1 MPLRFLAECYF
12 HGPALPEPFVEFE
25 LERELNRLD
34 LLPKTTGEEGR
45 ALAEFWTVYRRRL
58 RELGGSDG
66 ALRIRRQVIEPLM
79 ERLGY
84 ARIEDAG
91 KVRTREGDE
100 DGGWLL
106 TSDAGARLRVW
117 TTNFD
122 EDLDAPAKR
131 GAAYR
136 FSRVQIA
143 NRVIFASGE
152 RMGLIANG
160 AEIRMVIGDPARPPS
175 EIVIPIDPEWR
186 RSRDVPDAFRLLHAL
201 AQPAGLAA
209 LQEILD
215 KARVQQARVT
225 SDLRKQARE
234 AVERFAQEVLDH
246 PENLERLAAFPDRAQ
261 LARDLWHE
269 GLILVYR
276 LLFLLKME
284 STDDPARSFRFAS
297 STLWRKTFSPG
308 QALHPCARRVLES
321 GEDTGTFLED
331 GLRQLFRMFA
341 EGLEASELH
350 VAPLGGMLFGEE
362 ATPVLSQLAWGERAV
377 AILLDRLLLTEPG
390 RGDRRYVHYGSLELE
405 DLGRVYENLLE
416 LEPGIAVE
424 PLCRLK
430 RQKLEVVVPADQGE
444 RYRDSTP
451 SGPEEDG
458 EEDEEAEEESAPAR
472 GRTLIQWMGA
482 IAPGRFYLRVG
493 LGRKASGSYYT
504 PNRFVR
510 FLVEQTLG
518 PLVDKVSPAK
528 DPNPAAILK
537 LKVLDPAMGSGHFL
551 VDACRF
557 LGARLYEA
565 CRACDLRAAPAE
577 RRAEAAIDEDVRA
590 AAIAE
595 AETYRGRVI
604 AVAGPDGELLSYLPS
619 RAVEGGESGVSQ
631 RRAEALCRRLVAVHC
646 LYGVDKNL
654 LAVELAK
661 LCVWIEAH
669 AEGLPLTFLNHRLVL
684 GDSLTGPFFEHLLT
698 FPRDR
703 SPLEGLFADGLRQ
716 RFRGALTEAL
726 LLVKD
731 LEADI
736 GASLP
741 ELKKKEA
748 LKRKLDDALAPFRAV
763 AASWAGRLMSNQGTG
778 GDYVDIVRQAV
789 AGAAP
794 EDELADATALP
805 FDLAFPE
812 VFFPYGNVEN
822 RRGFDAVLGNPP
834 WDRMLP
840 ADKEFFAT
848 YNFEILNTPTVRERA
863 RIQRELEAVPVI
875 ADRYGHYIAG
885 FRGMERVVD
894 AFYPF
899 QVAEIDGER
908 TIGKQDAFRA
918 FMERDT
924 QLLAPGGST
933 GVVVPS
939 AFHANE
945 GATGVR
951 RLYFERMAMRC
962 CYSFE
967 NRRKLFEIDSR
978 FKFATVVA
986 ARPGPT
992 KEFSCAFY
1000 LHDDEFLFRDE
1011 RPEERRYSLDFVRRT
1026 GGAYLNLVELRSAED
1041 LAVAETCFGNGEAF
1055 GAVCERLGIRL
1066 GRELNMTDDARRF
1079 TPVEDLLPAGVDS
1092 RDPEVAAE
1100 LLDRGYLVL
1109 HEGKTFHQYTDRWDD
1124 RPRYAVAL
1132 EKIADKPEVLKGLPY
1147 FRLAFRDVAGST
1159 NERCLIFAFIRCALF
1174 GHTALRERTPDKRPN
1189 CEALAV
1195 EAILNAFPTDWC
1207 LRLKVATHASLFMLL
1222 SIPLPRINERRR
1234 FLSHAALRLTCNHA
1248 GYAALWKEQLGCE
1261 WREAQPLHRWPV
1273 LPDDQSRQDV
1283 RSAIDAA
1290 VAHAYGLTRAQ
1301 YEHVLSTFSHRS
1313 HPGAPA
1319 LCLGKFDEYAAIG
1332 AAAFTRKYDP
1342 YWDIPLVETLPQ
1354 PVIELPGVEAHAEE
1368 FALNPPPAASENRRG
1383 RRRR

>member
-1 MPLRFLAECYF
+1 
-12 HGPALPEPFVEFE
+12 
-25 LERELNRLD
+25 
-34 LLPKTTGEEGR
+34 
-45 ALAEFWTVYRRRL
+45 
-58 RELGGSDG
+58 
-66 ALRIRRQVIEPLM
+66 
-79 ERLGY
+79 
-84 ARIEDAG
+84 
-91 KVRTREGDE
+91 
-100 DGGWLL
+100 
-106 TSDAGARLRVW
+106 
-117 TTNFD
+117 
-122 EDLDAPAKR
+122 
-131 GAAYR
+131 
-136 FSRVQIA
+136 
-143 NRVIFASGE
+143 
-152 RMGLIANG
+152 
-160 AEIRMVIGDPARPPS
+160 
-175 EIVIPIDPEWR
+175 
-186 RSRDVPDAFRLLHAL
+186 
-201 AQPAGLAA
+201 
-209 LQEILD
+209 
-215 KARVQQARVT
+215 
-225 SDLRKQARE
+225 
-234 AVERFAQEVLDH
+234 VLDH
-246 PENLERLAAFPDRAQ
+246 PANSERLAAFPDRAK

-430 RQKLEVVVPADQGE
+430 RQKLEVVVPAAQGE
-444 RYRDSTP
+444 RYRDSAP
-451 SGPEEDG
+451 SGPEEVG
-458 EEDEEAEEESAPAR
+458 EEEEEIEEESAPAR
-472 GRTLIQWMGA
+472 GRTRIEWMGA
-482 IAPGRFYLRVG
+482 IAPGRFYLRIG

-577 RRAEAAIDEDVRA
+577 RRAEAAIDENVRA
-590 AAIAE
+590 AALAE

-684 GDSLTGPFFEHLLT
+684 GDSLTGPFFDHLLT

-778 GDYVDIVRQAV
+778 GDYVDIVRQAL

-812 VFFPYGNVEN
+812 VFFPDGNLEN

-840 ADKEFFAT
+840 ADKEFFAA

-875 ADRYGHYIAG
+875 AARYGQYIAG

-894 AFYPF
+894 TFYPL

-951 RLYFERMAMRC
+951 HLYFERMAMRC

-967 NRRKLFEIDSR
+967 NQRKLFDIHRS

-1000 LHDDEFLFRDE
+1000 LHDDEFLFREE
-1011 RPEERRYSLDFVRRT
+1011 RPQERRYSLDFVRRT

-1041 LAVAETCFGNGEAF
+1041 LAVAETCFGNGEPF

-1066 GRELNMTDDARRF
+1066 GRELNMTDDAWRF
-1079 TPVEDLLPAGVDS
+1079 TPVEDVLPPGIDP
-1092 RDPEVAAE
+1092 RDPEAAAE
-1100 LLDRGYLVL
+1100 LLRRGYLVL
-1109 HEGKTFHQYTDRWDD
+1109 HEGKTFHQYTDRWED
-1124 RPRYAVAL
+1124 RPRYVVPLA
-1132 EKIADKPEVLKGLPY
+1132 KIAEKTEWQKAASYYRLV
-1147 FRLAFRDVAGST
+1147 FRKISSST
-1159 NERCLIFAFIRCALF
+1159 NERTCISAVVPAALF
-1174 GHTALRERTPDKRPN
+1174 GDSCYPEREPSNRANTGALLTLSLANTFTADWTVRIKTAANVNLF
-1189 CEALAV
+1189 L
-1195 EAILNAFPTDWC
+1195 LNASRLASPGG
-1207 LRLKVATHASLFMLL
+1207 LRLFMVH
-1222 SIPLPRINERRR
+1222 S
-1234 FLSHAALRLTCNHA
+1234 ALRLTCNHA
-1248 GYAALWKEQLGCE
+1248 GYAALWQEQLGCE
-1261 WREAQPLHRWPV
+1261 WREAQPLYCWPV
-1273 LPDDQSRQDV
+1273 LTDDHSRQGV
-1283 RSAIDAA
+1283 RAAIDGA
-1290 VAHAYGLTRAQ
+1290 VAHAYGLKRAQ

-1313 HPGAPA
+1313 YPDAPG
-1319 LCLGKFDEYAAIG
+1319 LCLAKFDEYAAIG
-1332 AAAFTRKYDP
+1332 ATAFTRKYDP
-1342 YWDIPLVETLPQ
+1342 YWDIPLVESLPQ
-1354 PVIELPGVEAHAEE
+1354 PVIELPGVEAEAEQ
-1368 FALNPPPAASENRRG
+1368 FSLNAPSTAPGNRRG

>member
-1 MPLRFLAECYF
+1 LAECYF

-25 LERELNRLD
+25 LERELNRFD

-45 ALAEFWTVYRRRL
+45 ALADFWTVYRRRL

-106 TSDAGARLRVW
+106 TNDAGARLRVW
-117 TTNFD
+117 TANFD
-122 EDLDAPAKR
+122 EDLDAPARR

-152 RMGLIANG
+152 RMGLLTNG

-246 PENLERLAAFPDRAQ
+246 PANSERLAAFSDRAK

-308 QALHPCARRVLES
+308 QALHPRARDVLES

-377 AILLDRLLLTEPG
+377 AFLLDRLLLTEPG

-444 RYRDSTP
+444 RYRDSVP
-451 SGPEEDG
+451 SAEEAA
-458 EEDEEAEEESAPAR
+458 EEDEEPEEESAPAR
-472 GRTLIQWMGA
+472 GHTRIEWMGA

-551 VDACRF
+551 VDASRF

-577 RRAEAAIDEDVRA
+577 RRAEAAIDDAVRA
-590 AAIAE
+590 AALAE

-684 GDSLTGPFFEHLLT
+684 GDSLTGPFFDHLLT

-703 SPLEGLFADGLRQ
+703 SPLEGLFAKGLRE
-716 RFRGALTEAL
+716 RLRSALAEAL
-726 LLVKD
+726 SLVKD

-748 LKRKLDDALAPFRAV
+748 LKRKLDAALAPFRAV

-778 GDYVDIVRQAV
+778 GDYVDIVRHAI

-794 EDELADATALP
+794 EDELADAMALP

-812 VFFPYGNVEN
+812 VFFPDGNVEN

-834 WDRMLP
+834 WDRLEVDP
-840 ADKEFFAT
+840 QAYFAEADLRLLEVSREDRDDLIAKLLDNPNTRTGWERLTGAIEGYSRTADALYSYQKVEVDGRQTLGRPDLYRLFA
-848 YNFEILNTPTVRERA
+848 ERA
-863 RIQRELEAVPVI
+863 LSLTSQ
-875 ADRYGHYIAG
+875 AG
-885 FRGMERVVD
+885 FVGW
-894 AFYPF
+894 
-899 QVAEIDGER
+899 
-908 TIGKQDAFRA
+908 
-918 FMERDT
+918 
-924 QLLAPGGST
+924 LL
-933 GVVVPS
+933 PS
-939 AFHANE
+939 SFHANE
-945 GATGVR
+945 GASGVR
-951 RLYFERMAMRC
+951 RLYLTRSRFIC

-967 NRRKLFEIDSR
+967 NKRRLFDIDSR
-978 FKFATVVA
+978 QKFAVVVA
-986 ARPGPT
+986 SRPGPT
-992 KEFSCAFY
+992 TEFASGFY
-1000 LHDDEFLFRDE
+1000 LHDDEWLFQESRADRE
-1011 RPEERRYSLDFVRRT
+1011 IHLSPDLVALT
-1026 GGAYLNLVELRSAED
+1026 GGKHGIFCEARCAQDFS
-1041 LAVAETCFGNGEAF
+1041 LAVATCGTKAADWTSYLQQTGVATAF
-1055 GAVCERLGIRL
+1055 GVELHRNPNFDRNLDLRLSTAKLYEACVVESWKRLPVHSGKTVHNYSDEWGSLCEKYVLREHAFATRHWRRSVGYYRFAFRMKARSTDERTMIAALLTPGFVCEQ
-1066 GRELNMTDDARRF
+1066 T
-1079 TPVEDLLPAGVDS
+1079 
-1092 RDPEVAAE
+1092 
-1100 LLDRGYLVL
+1100 
-1109 HEGKTFHQYTDRWDD
+1109 
-1124 RPRYAVAL
+1124 
-1132 EKIADKPEVLKGLPY
+1132 
-1147 FRLAFRDVAGST
+1147 
-1159 NERCLIFAFIRCALF
+1159 
-1174 GHTALRERTPDKRPN
+1174 
-1189 CEALAV
+1189 LAV
-1195 EAILNAFPTDWC
+1195 ETDPGDRATASALSCLAIANSYMFDFQVRQRVTS
-1207 LRLKVATHASLFMLL
+1207 SLSNYSLAP
-1222 SIPLPRINERRR
+1222 IPLPRLDDVLPLIT
-1234 FLSHAALRLTCNHA
+1234 HAALRLSCNHG
-1248 GYAALWKEQLGCE
+1248 GYADLWQEQLGSH
-1261 WREAQPLHRWPV
+1261 WREVRPIHAWPV
-1273 LPDDQSRQDV
+1273 LADERLRWEV
-1283 RSAIDAA
+1283 RAVIDAA
-1290 VAHAYGLTRAQ
+1290 EAHAYGLSRAQ
-1301 YEHVLSTFSHRS
+1301 YEHVLSTFSHS
-1313 HPGAPA
+1313 SYEDAPA
-1319 LCLGKFDEYAAIG
+1319 LCLARFDEYGAIG

-1342 YWDIPLVETLPQ
+1342 YWDIPLVESLPQ
-1354 PVIELPGVEAHAEE
+1354 PVIELSGVEAEVEHFSLSAPPHAPR
-1368 FALNPPPAASENRRG
+1368 ARRG
-1383 RRRR
+1383 RGRTRT